1 MRPETI
7 ASETLA
13 TCIAATDNQ
22 LPSERIAEYLIEL
35 AKLMPRGSYTTI
47 TLPGW
52 AQFNMLAGPN
62 PALLPANVHAED
74 ILGDILLADLYK
86 AQPALQLSPR

>member
-1 MRPETI
+1 MRPETK
-7 ASETLA
+7 ARETLA
-13 TCIAATDNQ
+13 PCIAATNNQ
-22 LPSERIAEYLIEL
+22 LQSERMAEHLIEL
-35 AKLMPRGSYTTI
+35 AKLMPKGSYTTI

-52 AQFNMLAGPN
+52 AQFNILASPN

-86 AQPALQLSPR
+86 AALTLQLSGS

>member
-1 MRPETI
+1 MRPETT

-13 TCIAATDNQ
+13 PCIAATGNQ
-22 LPSERIAEYLIEL
+22 LPAERMAEHLIEL
-35 AKLMPRGSYTTI
+35 AKLMPKGSYATI

-52 AQFNMLAGPN
+52 AQFNVLAGPN
-62 PALLPANVHAED
+62 PVLLPANVHAED

-86 AQPALQLSPR
+86 AAPSLQLSGS